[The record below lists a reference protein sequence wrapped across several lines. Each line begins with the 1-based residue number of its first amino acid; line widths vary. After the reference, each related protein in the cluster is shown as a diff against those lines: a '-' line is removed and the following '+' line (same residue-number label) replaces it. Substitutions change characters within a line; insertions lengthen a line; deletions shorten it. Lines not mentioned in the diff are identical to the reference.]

1 MATDRPSRA
10 PAGEEPG
17 PRIQM
22 LRKRCGWS
30 IRKLAELSGVTAGM
44 ISCIERGA
52 NSPSIAT
59 LQRILAALDTDL
71 ASFFGAEP
79 AAQEGPVYQREG
91 MRLISDD
98 QRSYTIVFPRQPGIQ
113 VEMLDEHISPGEP
126 LPPLE
131 RLSCDV
137 AGYMLSGALVLEVAG
152 QPKRTL
158 RPGDAFYIAKDTA
171 HRGYATG
178 DEPARLLTVYSPPR
192 Y

>member
-1 MATDRPSRA
+1 MGDTQPNLGPGAD
-10 PAGEEPG
+10 PG

-22 LRKRCGWS
+22 LRKRCGLS

-59 LQRILAALDTDL
+59 LQKILSALDTDL

-79 AAQEGPVYQREG
+79 EAQAGPVYHREG

-98 QRSYTIVFPRQPGIQ
+98 QRSYTIVFPRQPELK
-113 VEMLDEHISPGEP
+113 VELLDEHIAPSSQ
-126 LPPLE
+126 LPPHE
-131 RLSCDV
+131 KLSCDV
-137 AGYMLSGALVLEVAG
+137 AGYVLSGSLVLEIEG
-152 QPKRTL
+152 EKKQTL
-158 RPGDAFYIAKDTA
+158 RPGDAFYIPSQVA
-171 HRGYATG
+171 HRGYATAG
-178 DEPARLLTVYSPPR
+178 EPVRLVTVYSPPR